1 MATWND
7 NAITD
12 VGMELFEYSLTAGK
26 TLTLSRAAVG
36 GGHVESAELK
46 DQTEL
51 SSVLADVTVLIA
63 EQLRLEGSSGIQI
76 KLQIR
81 NDGITSACTYKQVG
95 IYATDGETE
104 VLFAIYQDANGEEIP
119 SETDYPDFMEIFTA
133 VIALSQTYNVNVT
146 VSSLAYVTKEE
157 LSSSLGGKA
166 DIEHTH
172 TTSDITDY
180 KEPCNPNLLINPDF
194 LVNQRGQ
201 NEYSSG
207 YTVDGWYIEGN
218 KCSVRPSVDGI
229 LITSAI
235 NVDSNSHAFWQ
246 KIENP
251 LAPGKYTLSLNV
263 LEVSGVWSARIRTVN
278 ASGDYVDSYYTSALH
293 EGVNKVSVDLPDGEY
308 ISAVSIGLNKGT
320 EAGNSLK
327 LAWVKL
333 ESGSLATPVVP
344 PDYAAELAKCQRYLY
359 VLRRSLLR
367 AGLSEAYSTS
377 YVLFYLYAPAS
388 FRTVPSVSFENIVL
402 SSTKDGSVYSEAA
415 NIQVRGCNS
424 NSVKL
429 LVTVTDPLNVGEQY
443 ELSHKLDTVVS
454 IVLRAEL

>member
-12 VGMELFEYSLTAGK
+12 VGLELLEHTLTAGK

-157 LSSSLGGKA
+157 LNSGLGGKA

-278 ASGDYVDSYYTSALH
+278 ASGDYVDSYYTSVLH
-293 EGVNKVSVDLPDGEY
+293 NGVNKVSVDLSEGEY
-308 ISAVSIGLNKGT
+308 ISAVSVGINKGT

-333 ESGSLATPVVP
+333 EVGDGATPFVP
-344 PDYAAELAKCQRYLY
+344 PDPATELAKCQRYLY
-359 VLRRSLLR
+359 VLRGSLLR
-367 AGLSEAYSTS
+367 AGLAEAYSTS
-377 YVLFYLYAPAS
+377 YAIFYLYAPAS
-388 FRTVPSVSFENIVL
+388 FRTIPSVSFENVVL

-415 NIQVRGCNS
+415 SIQVRGCNS
-424 NSVKL
+424 NAVKL
-429 LVTVTDPLNVGEQY
+429 LVNAADSLTIGEQY
-443 ELSHKLDTVVS
+443 ELSHKPDTTGS
-454 IVLRAEL
+454 IILSAEL